1 VSEDALAQIRRGHA
15 AFNNGD
21 LSALVE
27 LTAPGVVWGSSV
39 AFAGLAG
46 RYEGH
51 DGLRQWLE
59 DVRSMWET
67 FEVTLGEVLRTGDGL
82 IVVEERLR
90 GRGRR
95 SGAEAEMSLY
105 TTYWFDAAMR
115 IQRRQVFVDSN
126 SAVAAAGPPS

>member
-1 VSEDALAQIRRGHA
+1 MSHAALAQIRRGHQ
-15 AFNNGD
+15 AFNDSD
-21 LSALVE
+21 LSTLVE
-27 LTAPGVVWGSSV
+27 LAAPDVVWGSSV

-51 DGLRQWLE
+51 DGLRQWLD
-59 DVRSMWET
+59 DVRGMWET
-67 FEVTLGEVLRTGDGL
+67 FEVTLGEVLRTDEGL

-105 TTYWFDAAMR
+105 TTYWFDAETR
-115 IQRRQVFVDSN
+115 LQRRQVFVDRE
-126 SAVAAAGPPS
+126 SALEAAAG